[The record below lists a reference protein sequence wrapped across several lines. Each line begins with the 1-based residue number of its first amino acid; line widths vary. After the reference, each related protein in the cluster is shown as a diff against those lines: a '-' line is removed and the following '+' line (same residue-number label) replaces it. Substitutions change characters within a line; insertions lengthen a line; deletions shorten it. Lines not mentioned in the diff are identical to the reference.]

1 MSSAVYRVES
11 FHPIVGPLLPG
22 LVSSKFFLL
31 ADRALAVVVAAK
43 SFTNPSG
50 QEIRVVHVATGK
62 VVFRKTDAS
71 LTECGDDL

>member
-1 MSSAVYRVES
+1 MSTAAYRVES
-11 FHPIVGPLLPG
+11 FHPIMGPLLQG

-31 ADRALAVVVAAK
+31 ADRVLAVVVAAK

-50 QEIRVVHVATGK
+50 QEIRVVHVPTGQ
-62 VVFRKTDAS
+62 VVFRKTGAS